1 MLEKGCLSIDDACVI
16 ERVSVMMP
24 KYKVHEPTTP
34 PYLNWAECASCKR
47 EVVGSIPTGGS
58 SKKIKNE
65 RGNVHWES

>member
-1 MLEKGCLSIDDACVI
+1 MLEKGRLSIDDACVI

-34 PYLNWAECASCKR
+34 PYLNWTECASCKR

-58 SKKIKNE
+58 KIQNNE
-65 RGNVHWES
+65 